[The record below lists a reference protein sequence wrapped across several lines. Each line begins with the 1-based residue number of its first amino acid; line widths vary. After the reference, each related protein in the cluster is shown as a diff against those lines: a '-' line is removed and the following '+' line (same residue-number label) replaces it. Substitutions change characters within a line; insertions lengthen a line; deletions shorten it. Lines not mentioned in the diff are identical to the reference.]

1 MTKNADIIAAIRG
14 EMALAS
20 GCTEPVAVALACS
33 RAYQEIGGELERI
46 EVVTDPGIYK
56 NGFSCIVPGTEE
68 VGLAAAAALGA
79 LAGKAD
85 LGLEVLRNV
94 TRSDV
99 VAARRMIERKA
110 VDVQFKKGEPEIYI
124 AARVSTTKGWA
135 RTLIRKT
142 HTNVVRIEVNGE
154 LRYQAKRERRGEA
167 GERHFDVRELS
178 VADMVR
184 FVTEVPFEAISFIL
198 EAVRINKILARSGL
212 EGKLGMGVGRGMSG
226 LLEDGEIADDLVSS
240 AQLMTASAVDARMGG
255 ARESA
260 MSIAGSG
267 SHGIIATMPIV
278 AIAERK
284 GIGDEMMT
292 RAIALSYL
300 ITIYIKAY
308 SGRLSALCG
317 CAVAAGAGAS
327 AGIVFLLGGDLE
339 QVEHSIMNMAGDI
352 TGIICDG
359 GNLGCAMKAATGAGA
374 AVLCALLALRGIH
387 VPGNTGI
394 VAETVE
400 RTIANIGRISSPGM
414 VGTNEVILNVM
425 VEGENMAKR

>member
-1 MTKNADIIAAIRG
+1 MTNDAAIIATIRE

-33 RAYQEIGGELERI
+33 RAYGEIGGVLERI
-46 EVVTDPGIYK
+46 EVLTDPGIYK

-79 LAGKAD
+79 LAGRTE
-85 LGLEVLRNV
+85 LELEVLRDV
-94 TRSDV
+94 TDSDV
-99 VAARRMIERKA
+99 AAARRMVERGA
-110 VDVQFKKGEPEIYI
+110 VDVQVKKGEPEIYI
-124 AARVSTTKGWA
+124 AAQVNTSKGWA
-135 RTLIRKT
+135 SALVRKT
-142 HTNVVRIEVNGE
+142 HTNVVRMEVNGG
-154 LRYQAKRERRGEA
+154 LIYQAKRERMAAA
-167 GERHFDVRELS
+167 GEQHLDVKELN

-184 FVTEVPFEAISFIL
+184 FVAEVPFEAISFVL
-198 EAVRINKILARSGL
+198 EAVRVNKVLARLGL
-212 EGKLGMGVGRGMSG
+212 EGKLGLGVGRGMSR
-226 LLEDGEIADDLVSS
+226 LLEQGEMADDLVSS

-278 AIAERK
+278 AIADKR
-284 GIGDEMMT
+284 GIGDEVMA
-292 RAIALSYL
+292 RAIFLSYL
-300 ITIYIKAY
+300 ITVYIKGY

-327 AGIVFLLGGDLE
+327 AGVAFLLGGDGK
-339 QVEHSIMNMAGDI
+339 QIEHSIMNMAADI

-374 AVLCALLALRGIH
+374 AVLCALLALGGIH
-387 VPGNTGI
+387 VPGGTGI

-414 VGTNEVILNVM
+414 LGTNEVILDVM
-425 VEGENMAKR
+425 MEGENMAKR

>member
-1 MTKNADIIAAIRG
+1 MKNGADIVATIRE

-33 RAYQEIGGELERI
+33 RAYREIGGVLERI
-46 EVVTDPGIYK
+46 EVLTDPGIYK
-56 NGFSCIVPGTEE
+56 NGLSCIVPGAEE

-79 LAGKAD
+79 LAGRAEWE
-85 LGLEVLRNV
+85 LEVLRDV
-94 TRSDV
+94 TNSDV
-99 VAARRMIERKA
+99 AAARYMVERGA
-110 VDVQFKKGEPEIYI
+110 VVVHVKKGEPDIYI
-124 AARVSTTKGWA
+124 AARVITSEGWA
-135 RTLIRKT
+135 RVLVRKA
-142 HTNVVRIEVNGE
+142 HTNVVRVEVNGE
-154 LRYQAKRERRGEA
+154 LRFQTKRGRAGAA

-178 VADMVR
+178 VADMVA
-184 FVTEVPFEAISFIL
+184 FVAEVPFEAISFVL
-198 EAVRINKILARSGL
+198 EAVQVNKTLARSGL
-212 EGKLGMGVGRGMSG
+212 AGKLGIGMGRGMSR
-226 LLEDGEIADDLVSS
+226 LLEEGEIADDLVSS
-240 AQLMTASAVDARMGG
+240 AQLMTACAVDARMGG

-278 AIAERK
+278 AVAERK
-284 GIGDEMMT
+284 GIGDEMMA

-300 ITIYIKAY
+300 ITIYIKSY

-327 AGIVFLLGGDLE
+327 AGIAFLLGGDGE
-339 QVEHSIMNMAGDI
+339 QIEHSIMNMAADI

-387 VPGNTGI
+387 VPRNTGI
-394 VAETVE
+394 VAKTVE
-400 RTIANIGRISSPGM
+400 RTVANIGRISSPGM
-414 VGTNEVILNVM
+414 LGTNEVILDLM
-425 VEGENMAKR
+425 MEGESMAER

>member
-1 MTKNADIIAAIRG
+1 VKNDTDIVATIRE

-33 RAYQEIGGELERI
+33 RAYREIGGGLERI
-46 EVVTDPGIYK
+46 EVLTDPGIYK
-56 NGFSCIVPGTEE
+56 NGLSCIVPGTEE
-68 VGLAAAAALGA
+68 VGLAVAATLGA
-79 LAGKAD
+79 LAGRAE
-85 LGLEVLRNV
+85 LELEVLRYV
-94 TRSDV
+94 TDSDV
-99 VAARRMIERKA
+99 AAARHMVERGA
-110 VDVQFKKGEPEIYI
+110 VGVHVKKGEPDIYI
-124 AARVSTTKGWA
+124 AARVSTSEGWA
-135 RTLIRKT
+135 RVLVRKT
-142 HTNVVRIEVNGE
+142 HTNVVQIEVNGE
-154 LRYQAKRERRGEA
+154 SRFQAKRGRVGGV

-184 FVTEVPFEAISFIL
+184 FAAEVPFEAISFVL
-198 EAVRINKILARSGL
+198 EAVRVNKILARLGL
-212 EGKLGMGVGRGMSG
+212 EGKLGIGVGRGMSG
-226 LLEDGEIADDLVSS
+226 LLEEGEIADDLVSS

-278 AIAERK
+278 AIAEKK
-284 GIGDEMMT
+284 GIGDEVMA

-300 ITIYIKAY
+300 VTIYVKAY

-327 AGIVFLLGGDLE
+327 AGIAFLLGGNGE
-339 QVEHSIMNMAGDI
+339 QIEHSIINVAADI

-374 AVLCALLALRGIH
+374 AVLCALLALRRIH

-414 VGTNEVILNVM
+414 LGTNEVILDVM
-425 VEGENMAKR
+425 MEGEDMAKR

>member
-1 MTKNADIIAAIRG
+1 MVKDAAIIATIRE

-33 RAYQEIGGELERI
+33 RAYQEIGGKLERI

-56 NGFSCIVPGTEE
+56 NGLSCIVPGTEE

-79 LAGKAD
+79 LAGRAE
-85 LGLEVLRNV
+85 LELEVLRDVTKSNV
-94 TRSDV
+94 A
-99 VAARRMIERKA
+99 AARRMVEREA
-110 VDVQFKKGEPEIYI
+110 VDVQVKNGEPEIYI

-142 HTNVVRIEVNGE
+142 HTNIVRIEVNGE
-154 LRYQAKRERRGEA
+154 LRYQAKRERRDEA

-184 FVTEVPFEAISFIL
+184 FVAEVPFEAISFVL
-198 EAVRINKILARSGL
+198 EAVRINKILVRSGL

-278 AIAERK
+278 ATAEKK
-284 GIGDEMMT
+284 GIGEEMMA

-300 ITIYIKAY
+300 VTIYVKAY

-317 CAVAAGAGAS
+317 CAVAAGTGAS
-327 AGIVFLLGGDLE
+327 AGIVFLLGGDLD
-339 QVEHSIMNMAGDI
+339 QIGHSIMNMAADI

-374 AVLCALLALRGIH
+374 AVLSALLALRGIH
-387 VPGNTGI
+387 VPENTGI

-425 VEGENMAKR
+425 MEGENMAKR

>member
-33 RAYQEIGGELERI
+33 RAYQEIGGKLERI

-85 LGLEVLRNV
+85 LELEVLRDV
-94 TRSDV
+94 TRSDIA
-99 VAARRMIERKA
+99 AARRMVEREA
-110 VDVQFKKGEPEIYI
+110 VDVQVKNGEPEIYI
-124 AARVSTTKGWA
+124 AAKVNTSEGWA
-135 RTLIRKT
+135 RALVRKT
-142 HTNVVRIEVNGE
+142 HTNVVRMEVNGE
-154 LRYQAKRERRGEA
+154 LRYQAKRERRGEV

-184 FVTEVPFEAISFIL
+184 FVAEVPFEAISFVL
-198 EAVRINKILARSGL
+198 EAVQVNKVLARSGL
-212 EGKLGMGVGRGMSG
+212 EGKLGIGVGRGMSG
-226 LLEDGEIADDLVSS
+226 LLEEGEIADDLMSS

-278 AIAERK
+278 AIVERK
-284 GIGDEMMT
+284 RIGNEMMA

-300 ITIYIKAY
+300 VTIYVKAY

-327 AGIVFLLGGDLE
+327 AGIAFLLGGDGK
-339 QVEHSIMNMAGDI
+339 QIEHSIMNMAADI

-400 RTIANIGRISSPGM
+400 RTIANIGKISSPGM
-414 VGTNEVILNVM
+414 LGTNEVILNVM
-425 VEGENMAKR
+425 MEGENMAKK

>member
-1 MTKNADIIAAIRG
+1 MTNDAAIIAAIRG

-33 RAYQEIGGELERI
+33 RAYQEIGGKLESI
-46 EVVTDPGIYK
+46 EVVADPGIYK

-79 LAGKAD
+79 LAGRAE
-85 LGLEVLRNV
+85 LALEVLRDV
-94 TRSDV
+94 TNSDV
-99 VAARRMIERKA
+99 AAARHMVERGA
-110 VDVQFKKGEPEIYI
+110 VGVHVKKGEPDIYI
-124 AARVSTTKGWA
+124 AARVSTSEGWA
-135 RTLIRKT
+135 RVLVRKR

-154 LRYQAKRERRGEA
+154 LRFQAKRERVGA
-167 GERHFDVRELS
+167 VGERHFDVRELR

-184 FVTEVPFEAISFIL
+184 FVADVPFEGVDFVL
-198 EAVRINKILARSGL
+198 EAVQVNKVLARSGL
-212 EGKLGMGVGRGMSG
+212 EGNLGVGVGRGMSG
-226 LLEDGEIADDLVSS
+226 LLEEGEIADDLVSS

-278 AIAERK
+278 AIAEKK
-284 GIGDEMMT
+284 GIGDEMMA

-317 CAVAAGAGAS
+317 CAVAAGTGAS
-327 AGIVFLLGGDLE
+327 AGIVFLLGGDGE
-339 QVEHSIMNMAGDI
+339 QIEHSIMNMAADI

-359 GNLGCAMKAATGAGA
+359 GNLGCAMKAATGVGA
-374 AVLCALLALRGIH
+374 AVLCALLALRGVH

-394 VAETVE
+394 VADTVE

-414 VGTNEVILNVM
+414 LGTNEEILNLM
-425 VEGENMAKR
+425 TEGKNIAEG